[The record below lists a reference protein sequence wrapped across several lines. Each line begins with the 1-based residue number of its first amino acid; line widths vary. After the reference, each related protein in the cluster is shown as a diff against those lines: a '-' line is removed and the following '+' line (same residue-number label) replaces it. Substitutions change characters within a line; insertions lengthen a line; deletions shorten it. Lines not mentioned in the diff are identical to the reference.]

1 MLFPILLWSQNP
13 KTKEVTTQTHVWTSL
28 NTTFK
33 VSDRWGFIADAHARR
48 NHFLADDS
56 FYLLRAG
63 VSYKANANLS
73 LVVGYG
79 HQWTAPSK
87 PEWHTFSNENRIYQQ
102 AVYTSKVGGVTVL
115 QRLRN
120 EQRWQEKIANDV
132 RTGDLRFTDRVRYLL
147 SVTIPL
153 FEKKTRPSLVVS
165 DELMVQFGKEVVYN
179 TFDQNRLFLGIRQN
193 ITPKLS
199 FDFGYM
205 NVYQQK
211 YSGYQY
217 DNNHTLRLFF
227 YYNGS
232 VQSKPAQEHHN
243 GGD

>member
-1 MLFPILLWSQNP
+1 VLLGQNP
-13 KTKEVTTQTHVWTSL
+13 KAKEVTTQTQFWTSL

-33 VSDRWGFIADAHARR
+33 VTDHWGFIADAQMRR
-48 NHFLADDS
+48 TNFLADDS
-56 FYLLRAG
+56 FYLLRGG
-63 VSYKANANLS
+63 VSYKTNANLS
-73 LVVGYG
+73 LVLGYA

-87 PEWHTFSNENRIYQQ
+87 PEWHTVSNENRVYQQ
-102 AVYTSKVGGVTVL
+102 VVHTSKIGDVTVL

-147 SVTIPL
+147 SITIPV
-153 FEKKTRPSLVVS
+153 FQKKTMPSLVVS
-165 DELMVQFGKEVVYN
+165 DELLVQFGNEVLYN
-179 TFDQNRLFLGIRQN
+179 TFDQNRIFIGIRQN

-217 DNNHTLRLFF
+217 DNNNTLRFFF

-232 VQSKPAQEHHN
+232 VQSQVVQEHHN